1 MFIQL
6 HEVSVVWEEKEKIV
20 TLVEQI
26 PDDGEE
32 ILPLAKYH
40 ILNAFGKKVF
50 IKAKCRELAQLAVNE
65 YYGSGHYTVRCDKG
79 DSPKGDVTVR
89 ATAYRKGQTVQRNK
103 ARILNS

>member
-26 PDDGEE
+26 PDDGED

-40 ILNAFGKKVF
+40 IKNAFGREIFV
-50 IKAKCRELAQLAVNE
+50 KAKCRELAQLAVDE
-65 YYGSGHYTVRCDKG
+65 FYGKGFYKVRCDKG

>member
-6 HEVSVVWEEKEKIV
+6 HEVSVMWEDKEKIV

-40 ILNAFGKKVF
+40 IKNAFGREIF
-50 IKAKCRELAQLAVNE
+50 IKAKCRELAQLAVDNF
-65 YYGSGHYTVRCDKG
+65 YGKGFYRVRCDKG

-89 ATAYRKGQTVQRNK
+89 AVATRKGAYKNAQRAK
-103 ARILNS
+103 ILNS